1 MKLITKFA
9 YTFKLK
15 TMYEITATQIEWLEG
30 LADSIILEI
39 QKAKITGVV
48 CKGYIL
54 EKSEKITKEI
64 KNLK

>member
-1 MKLITKFA
+1 
-9 YTFKLK
+9 
-15 TMYEITATQIEWLEG
+15 MYEISSTQIEWLEG